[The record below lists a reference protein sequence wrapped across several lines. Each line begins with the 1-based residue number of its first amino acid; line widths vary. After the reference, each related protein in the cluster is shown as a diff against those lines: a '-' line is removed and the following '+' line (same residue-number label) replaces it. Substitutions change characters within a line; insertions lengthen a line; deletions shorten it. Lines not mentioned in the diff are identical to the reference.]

1 LFRGLLGLPL
11 GQALSQLAYALILGA
26 VVMTMTTPRF
36 EFGTIHINA
45 GDVAAAAA
53 SLCWLMSWV
62 LSPSTSLNLRG
73 VLWPAVIV
81 MAAGVSAFSSVDV
94 RATGIGLV
102 ELVALWV
109 LPAVTVPNIVRT
121 ESRESQLLSSIAIGS
136 LVAGVV
142 NLFRAFQLGLS
153 SGGLPQVWGAAQYF
167 QGYFQVIGLTVAASR
182 VHSAVV
188 ANRWPA
194 AFLWGAACAVNTGA
208 LLLTQTRG
216 AWLAGLV
223 ALLFLGILWR
233 PSALV
238 AGLGVLSVGAVVLA
252 GADWASTIRERVQST
267 FTLEAGISG
276 FESSLGRLAL
286 MVTAWQMFLAHPL
299 MGVGLKNFP
308 IAMTLYAPP
317 GMPLAYQMGPD
328 QVLTPVEG
336 PHSTYLS
343 LLSEVGLLGFVG
355 LVCWEVAAILRAYR
369 ESRHRVSSWSVS
381 STNAAILLASLAVVT
396 VYNCFFE
403 MNQSGTLVFI
413 ALLAVA
419 YRTRQ
424 PQPNGRQS
432 P

>member
-1 LFRGLLGLPL
+1 
-11 GQALSQLAYALILGA
+11 
-26 VVMTMTTPRF
+26 
-36 EFGTIHINA
+36 
-45 GDVAAAAA
+45 
-53 SLCWLMSWV
+53 
-62 LSPSTSLNLRG
+62 
-73 VLWPAVIV
+73 
-81 MAAGVSAFSSVDV
+81 
-94 RATGIGLV
+94 
-102 ELVALWV
+102 
-109 LPAVTVPNIVRT
+109 
-121 ESRESQLLSSIAIGS
+121 
-136 LVAGVV
+136 V
-142 NLFRAFQLGLS
+142 NS
-153 SGGLPQVWGAAQYF
+153 
-167 QGYFQVIGLTVAASR
+167 
-182 VHSAVV
+182 
-188 ANRWPA
+188 
-194 AFLWGAACAVNTGA
+194 GA

-286 MVTAWQMFLAHPL
+286 MVTAWRMFLAHPL

-369 ESRHRVSSWSVS
+369 ESRHRASSSGVS
-381 STNAAILLASLAVVT
+381 STNAPILLASLAVVT
-396 VYNCFFE
+396 VYNFFFE

-424 PQPNGRQS
+424 PQPNARQLA
-432 P
+432 